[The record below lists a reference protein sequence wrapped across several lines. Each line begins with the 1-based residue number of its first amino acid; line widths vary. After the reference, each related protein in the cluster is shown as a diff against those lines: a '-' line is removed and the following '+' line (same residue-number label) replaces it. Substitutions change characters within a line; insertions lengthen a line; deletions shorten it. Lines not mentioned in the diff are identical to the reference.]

1 MSYCLVCLASG
12 TKDPCVR
19 CGHRPSKRVEQLV
32 HLRLKSI
39 YKAFKQSGAS
49 VAPADS
55 SSSGSSGMGGS
66 HSSGGTGSCN
76 HPSGSNS
83 ANNKAGRDASTIGGK
98 YSSTLRSLAESDS
111 SGTPKSDS
119 KDNIGTFDQS
129 MANEVAAVLQ
139 TASKAMKNS
148 ADGDAT
154 DGRRSKGKRV
164 PSHDLNNHSTGPRN
178 RPRAGSASERYY
190 RKTQAEIEAAA
201 AAAEADAEAAAAA
214 LLAELDEEDAAV
226 SKKNKKKK
234 KKKEK
239 KKESPPEQVEQLTSN
254 PTTQNEASP
263 RVQKKKTDKKS
274 SAAKSTTKDSD
285 DDSSDEEIN
294 FEQLVGRTKGS
305 AKPLK
310 KKDKKEVEVEEK
322 TTAAPIS
329 KPKVE
334 PPSPTEPSTDFDKE
348 LAILLSSD
356 DEQGLESFL
365 DKLRGVPGLGAA
377 RKTAKK
383 ALKRIKEA
391 NEPPP
396 FEGENQ
402 LPFQTKTKVAAV
414 EIERKSLKHLGKGA
428 QTGSDSR
435 ANNTNSTIRT
445 TPAQSSTAPQEPLLR
460 VVSRT
465 PSITPSGS
473 TKKGTSN
480 SASTQAARGEC
491 VMHMSPLLVGWVIGK
506 GGQRIRDMMEESG
519 AKIWIDQESM
529 DAKEARVVYV
539 SGKLSSVDSAVKM
552 VKDLVAKAPI
562 AANAGQTPPLSKSN
576 SVDEDDA
583 ASASDMQK
591 SLPTTDSSKEPPSFA
606 AAIASKPAAPPVSTK
621 PVPTQEVPVATKG
634 WPTTQQAAA
643 PKKSPAVPMQANIS
657 IHPPAAPIMPQISD
671 NITKEFSCNTQLVS
685 RILAAGTINLIQT
698 ESGANL
704 RVDQSC
710 VPSKITIHGR
720 SANVNK
726 AEQFLRNV
734 LGSASASP
742 QVVSHPKAFG
752 SGDPNA
758 LANLTHGF
766 EGVSLSSYEQP
777 TQAVRSYCMYAVTG
791 CLFRLFF
798 LFADTF
804 SLHRPFH
811 RATLKLH
818 NLAVW
823 GYFRILRL
831 QHNQHCL
838 IRNLFPL
845 RQLVVSACNITS
857 HKVALV
863 KIIPFCLNFLH
874 RKALTHS

>member
-1 MSYCLVCLASG
+1 MLLSCGIVLCARDAKFAVECDTCKMSYCLVCLASG

-49 VAPADS
+49 ASPADS
-55 SSSGSSGMGGS
+55 PSSGSSGG

-83 ANNKAGRDASTIGGK
+83 AHNKAGRDASTIGGK

-111 SGTPKSDS
+111 SGTTKSDS

-239 KKESPPEQVEQLTSN
+239 KKESPPEQLEQLTPN
-254 PTTQNEASP
+254 PTTQNEAGS

-294 FEQLVGRTKGS
+294 FEQLVGRTKSS

-310 KKDKKEVEVEEK
+310 KKDKKEVEIEEK
-322 TTAAPIS
+322 TTAVPIS

-334 PPSPTEPSTDFDKE
+334 PPTPTEPSTDFDKE

-391 NEPPP
+391 KEPTP

-435 ANNTNSTIRT
+435 ANNTNSSIRT

-465 PSITPSGS
+465 PSITASGS

-583 ASASDMQK
+583 ASAADMQN

-606 AAIASKPAAPPVSTK
+606 AAIASKPSAPVSTK
-621 PVPTQEVPVATKG
+621 TVPTQEVPVATKG
-634 WPTTQQAAA
+634 WPATQQAA
-643 PKKSPAVPMQANIS
+643 VPLQGNIS
-657 IHPPAAPIMPQISD
+657 VQAPAAQIMPQISD

-734 LGSASASP
+734 LGSESASP

-777 TQAVRSYCMYAVTG
+777 TQAVRSYCSV
-791 CLFRLFF
+791 
-798 LFADTF
+798 
-804 SLHRPFH
+804 
-811 RATLKLH
+811 
-818 NLAVW
+818 
-823 GYFRILRL
+823 
-831 QHNQHCL
+831 
-838 IRNLFPL
+838 PL
-845 RQLVVSACNITS
+845 PVVSFIL
-857 HKVALV
+857 LV
-863 KIIPFCLNFLH
+863 
-874 RKALTHS
+874 R